1 MMLLSLLPFVI
12 FAFATSVTPGP
23 NNVMVFTAAARHGIR
38 ATVPLILGIALG
50 LGIMVV
56 VVGSGLAGPLATYQ
70 PLQAPVRWIGVG
82 WMLLLAW
89 QIARSGDPSMAD
101 RGPEARPLGAWGAM
115 AFQWVNPKAWVMALA
130 TTATYVRP
138 GGSYYGQVVTL
149 AVVFTVVSIPSVS
162 VWAVLGSRT
171 RHLLASRARIRAFN
185 IVMAIL
191 LACSTLPVLLE
202 GR

>member
-1 MMLLSLLPFVI
+1 MLLSLLPFVA

-23 NNVMVFTAAARHGIR
+23 NNVMVFTAAARHGIG
-38 ATVPLILGIALG
+38 ATGPLILGIGLG
-50 LGIMVV
+50 LGVMVV

-70 PLQAPVRWIGVG
+70 PLQTPMRWIGVG

-89 QIARSGDPSMAD
+89 QIARSGNPSTVG
-101 RGPEARPLGAWGAM
+101 RGSKARPLGFWGAM

-138 GGSYYGQVVTL
+138 GEGFYRQVVTL
-149 AVVFTVVSIPSVS
+149 AVVFTVVCIPSVG

-171 RHLLASRARIRAFN
+171 RHLLASRARTRAFN
-185 IVMAIL
+185 LAMAVL